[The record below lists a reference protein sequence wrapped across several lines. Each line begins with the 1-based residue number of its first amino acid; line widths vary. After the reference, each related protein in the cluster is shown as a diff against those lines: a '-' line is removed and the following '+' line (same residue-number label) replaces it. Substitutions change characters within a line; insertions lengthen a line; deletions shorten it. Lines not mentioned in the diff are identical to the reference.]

1 MNKPEDVVR
10 VGDIYKMRVIK
21 IEAEQ
26 RKLGLSIRAYV
37 EATGEDALLRRGP
50 EPAPAASDEIKEIE
64 KYKAADG
71 AQAASDEV
79 KGKEKDEAA
88 NGAESAGAAVAEAAP
103 GQAEDK
109 EAESSD
115 A

>member
-1 MNKPEDVVR
+1 M
-10 VGDIYKMRVIK
+10 
-21 IEAEQ
+21 
-26 RKLGLSIRAYV
+26 LSR
-37 EATGEDALLRRGP
+37 D
-50 EPAPAASDEIKEIE
+50 
-64 KYKAADG
+64 KAADG